1 MELAKGEKKEN
12 CPSSPEE
19 AFSMARA
26 LAICELEGYVFIFP
40 AAHKW

>member
-1 MELAKGEKKEN
+1 MELAKEGKKES

-19 AFSMARA
+19 AFSMGQA
-26 LAICELEGYVFIFP
+26 LAICEREGYVFIFP